1 MPIRALLAF
10 SILSLLSFATVAR
23 AENDRLVLV
32 SPHWEGIRY
41 EYEQAFKRHYRA
53 QTGRDVDVEWL
64 SIGGTSDILR
74 YLRSEYGKR
83 PDGIGI
89 DVFFGGGIDPYFQLA
104 DLKLL
109 HPYRLPDD
117 LLNRVGKEIGGLPLY
132 DPEYR
137 WYGAALS
144 GFGIL
149 YNRIVLRL
157 LHLPEPKTWAD
168 LGDPRLFSWVGS
180 GDPRGSGAVHMAYEM
195 VLQAYGWEKGWE
207 VLTAMGGNVRNFVS
221 GSGQT
226 PKDVT
231 VGEVAYGMSL
241 DFYAAIQIAEAGAD
255 KIGYVMPK
263 GQTSVNP
270 DAIAILKGAPHLSV
284 AEAFVQFVMSEAGQR
299 LLMLRLG
306 APGGPVRYELRRFCV
321 IPDLYARVAG
331 MSDVTDNPFL
341 WETGL
346 RYDSAK
352 GAKRWNVLNDLIG
365 VLLIDSHAQLSEA
378 WKRQI
383 REGLSPEGGLA
394 AMPVS
399 EAEALALAD
408 RWKDVEFRS
417 RTLSAWTVFARK
429 KYGGAQGDGGM
440 GWVDAL
446 TLAFS
451 ATLMVGMVV
460 YMWKNRRL

>member
-1 MPIRALLAF
+1 MSIRAILTCF
-10 SILSLLSFATVAR
+10 ILSFLLLPTAVR
-23 AENDRLVLV
+23 AENDKLVLV

-41 EYEQAFKRHYRA
+41 EYEHGFQRHYRA
-53 QTGRDVDVEWL
+53 LTGRDVAVEWL

-74 YLRSEYGKR
+74 YVRSEFGKR

-104 DLKLL
+104 DQKLL

-117 LLNRVGKEIGGLPLY
+117 ILNRVGKEIGGLPIY

-144 GFGIL
+144 GFGII
-149 YNRIVLRL
+149 YNRVVLKL
-157 LHLPEPKTWAD
+157 LHFPEPKAWAD

-180 GDPRGSGAVHMAYEM
+180 GDPRGSGAVHMAYET

-207 VLTAMGGNVRNFVS
+207 ALTAMGGNVRNFVS

-241 DFYAAIQIAEAGAD
+241 DFYAAIQVAEAGGD
-255 KIGYVMPK
+255 KIGFVMPK
-263 GQTSVNP
+263 GQTSINP
-270 DAIAILKGAPHLSV
+270 DAIGILKGAPHPEV
-284 AEAFVQFVMSEAGQR
+284 AEAFVRYVMSEAGQK
-299 LLMLRLG
+299 LLMLKVG
-306 APGGPVRYELRRFCV
+306 APGGPERYELRRFSV
-321 IPDLYARVAG
+321 MPDLYGQAG
-331 MSDVTDNPFL
+331 SSVTDNPFL

-352 GAKRWNVLNDLIG
+352 GSKRWNVLNDLIG
-365 VLLIDSHAQLSEA
+365 VLLIDSHDQLSSA
-378 WKRQI
+378 WKR
-383 REGLSPEGGLA
+383 GGPGAMRRLA
-394 AMPVS
+394 AMPVT
-399 EAEALALAD
+399 EAEALALTD
-408 RWKDVEFRS
+408 RWKDAEFRS
-417 RTLSAWTVFARK
+417 RTLAAWTAFARE
-429 KYGGAQGDGGM
+429 KYGSAQGGAGA
-440 GWVDAL
+440 GWGDTL

-451 ATLMVGMVV
+451 ASVVGGMAV
-460 YMWKNRRL
+460 YLWKYRRR

>member
-1 MPIRALLAF
+1 
-10 SILSLLSFATVAR
+10 
-23 AENDRLVLV
+23 
-32 SPHWEGIRY
+32 
-41 EYEQAFKRHYRA
+41 
-53 QTGRDVDVEWL
+53 
-64 SIGGTSDILR
+64 
-74 YLRSEYGKR
+74 
-83 PDGIGI
+83 
-89 DVFFGGGIDPYFQLA
+89 
-104 DLKLL
+104 
-109 HPYRLPDD
+109 
-117 LLNRVGKEIGGLPLY
+117 
-132 DPEYR
+132 
-137 WYGAALS
+137 
-144 GFGIL
+144 
-149 YNRIVLRL
+149 
-157 LHLPEPKTWAD
+157 
-168 LGDPRLFSWVGS
+168 
-180 GDPRGSGAVHMAYEM
+180 MAYEM

-263 GQTSVNP
+263 GQTAVNP
-270 DAIAILKGAPHLSV
+270 DAIGILKGAPHLSA

-306 APGGPVRYELRRFCV
+306 APGGPARYELRRFCV
-321 IPDLYARVAG
+321 IPDLYARV
-331 MSDVTDNPFL
+331 SDVSNVTDNPFL

-378 WKRQI
+378 WKRKG
-383 REGLSPEGGLA
+383 RLGPGGGLA

-399 EAEALALAD
+399 ETEALALAD
-408 RWKDVEFRS
+408 RWKDAEFRS

-429 KYGGAQGDGGM
+429 KYGETGGDRGM

-446 TLAFS
+446 TLALS
-451 ATLMVGMVV
+451 ATLTVGMVV
-460 YMWKNRRL
+460 YMWKNRRP